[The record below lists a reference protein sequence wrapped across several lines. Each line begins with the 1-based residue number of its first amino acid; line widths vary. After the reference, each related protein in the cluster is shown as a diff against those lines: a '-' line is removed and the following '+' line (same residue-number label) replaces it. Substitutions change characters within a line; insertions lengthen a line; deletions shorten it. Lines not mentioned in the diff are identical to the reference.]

1 MQSGN
6 NSIASETSS
15 KFNEE
20 SRLKIDILM
29 NAFEK
34 KGWDNQ
40 RELTQDEIRYF
51 LNDHAKDQ
59 FDPTLLQKL
68 FSILDVDDNN
78 RITGEEFIKGY
89 LQFEADLKKNND
101 EFNKRIITEQN
112 NFNDLEEQCR
122 LYKSEKLSAE
132 GFCENAKI
140 VVEITDVM
148 IQKQIEGINSI
159 IIRVNYNDEIKEK
172 NVLINDINSNNLVVN
187 ERFEFKPTSRRDKF
201 EFYMI
206 KVDENNN
213 ESEIGSKRFPL
224 DEITSQEPEVEDED
238 QVAAYINCKIV
249 LFWSDYEFYEEKKKK
264 SEQKL
269 KKLKEAANK
278 TSYYLQ
284 KIKEIYGDL
293 SGYKNQNNFDNS
305 NNFQEID
312 NRNNLRANNYNNYDS
327 YNGNNLNYANFNQ
340 SPSTKYEIGG
350 QKFGLEESFDP
361 KAPVYGKKDNEF
373 NNNESLSFKG
383 KNKIRFFGLC
393 ILLLGLIGS
402 LKRPDF
408 PNILEGIFIVLFCYI
423 GVNKENSKFLKWFK
437 YLLITNLILI
447 AYDFFWL
454 TTHYEYIWLD
464 SYTGGH
470 ENFIG
475 FLSVISCVGNLL
487 LKAFVGVLLLTQYNE
502 MKRLEEENRGNNYF

>member
-1 MQSGN
+1 
-6 NSIASETSS
+6 
-15 KFNEE
+15 
-20 SRLKIDILM
+20 
-29 NAFEK
+29 
-34 KGWDNQ
+34 
-40 RELTQDEIRYF
+40 
-51 LNDHAKDQ
+51 
-59 FDPTLLQKL
+59 
-68 FSILDVDDNN
+68 
-78 RITGEEFIKGY
+78 
-89 LQFEADLKKNND
+89 
-101 EFNKRIITEQN
+101 
-112 NFNDLEEQCR
+112 
-122 LYKSEKLSAE
+122 
-132 GFCENAKI
+132 
-140 VVEITDVM
+140 
-148 IQKQIEGINSI
+148 
-159 IIRVNYNDEIKEK
+159 
-172 NVLINDINSNNLVVN
+172 
-187 ERFEFKPTSRRDKF
+187 
-201 EFYMI
+201 MI

-224 DEITSQEPEVEDED
+224 DEITSQEEYIVQITIPEVEDED